1 MCSRIS
7 LFEGHEVSATTTT
20 TTWTHDTVLLNEA
33 VDALSIKP
41 SGTYIDGTFGRGGHA
56 ALILQR
62 LGPDGH
68 LLGVD
73 RDLEA
78 VAFAQAWRDSR
89 FAIRH
94 QAFHT
99 ISDLPEASVDGL
111 LMDLGALTVGFGE
124 IGFLATGFLA
134 SAVFVD

>member
-1 MCSRIS
+1 M
-7 LFEGHEVSATTTT
+7 SATTTT

-73 RDLEA
+73 RDLEGS
-78 VAFAQAWRDSR
+78 QAGKER
-89 FAIRH
+89 
-94 QAFHT
+94 
-99 ISDLPEASVDGL
+99 L
-111 LMDLGALTVGFGE
+111 
-124 IGFLATGFLA
+124 
-134 SAVFVD
+134 